1 MPAKDGFTVL
11 EEINFDTLF
20 TRVVVL
26 TAAEDDRD
34 VIRVIRL
41 GTRGVVL
48 KQSAVDLLIQEHPTG
63 LCRRDF
69 GSTTRMSGNA
79 GCLNRSMQYH
89 LNINPLFKDGVYDP
103 GKTAGKKAIH
113 FTRKLAQG
121 IDTREI
127 DVDAVVAKQGGMS
140 ALGRSVHA
148 LFARSPVTGTTK

>member
-48 KQSAVDLLIQEHPTG
+48 KQSAVDLLIRSIQRVYAGEIWLDH
-63 LCRRDF
+63 
-69 GSTTRMSGNA
+69 RMSGNA

-89 LNINPLFKDGVYDP
+89 LI
-103 GKTAGKKAIH
+103 
-113 FTRKLAQG
+113 
-121 IDTREI
+121 
-127 DVDAVVAKQGGMS
+127 
-140 ALGRSVHA
+140 
-148 LFARSPVTGTTK
+148 